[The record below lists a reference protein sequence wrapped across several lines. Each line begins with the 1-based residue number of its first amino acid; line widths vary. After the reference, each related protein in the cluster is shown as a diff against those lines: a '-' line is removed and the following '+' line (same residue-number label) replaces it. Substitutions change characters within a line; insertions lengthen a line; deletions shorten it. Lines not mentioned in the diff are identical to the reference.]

1 MIRLE
6 TERFRFNRLLLLAI
20 GLWPFQKSK
29 FAQVQFAVFLTIL
42 ITFIVF
48 QFTTFVTSK
57 CTADFII
64 RILSY
69 AFFFILLTIKYNSFW
84 INADTVKLS
93 LEQIL
98 HTYNELKNKNEID
111 IFENYGKEA
120 QLYTAVFT
128 MFAVFC
134 WCVFLTLQ
142 MWPFIIAVILPMN
155 NSRLHPRNYIT
166 TEYFVNQE
174 DYHFLI
180 FLHLN
185 AALWVGVTAMI
196 AVGTMLLTYFWYI
209 CGMFNIA
216 SFRIKKAMM
225 TSILQN
231 ITQENEILIY
241 KGIIN
246 AIDIH
251 RKATEFSQYFIKS
264 FEGSFFCIIATFM
277 VSLSCTLVEIV
288 SINNFEEFIPFSIII
303 ITVFLYIIMANY
315 TAQEVM
321 DHNNRVFATVYKVQ
335 WYIAPLRI
343 QKMLIFLLLRGNKA
357 FNLNLGGLFV
367 GSLESAAMLSS
378 ASVTYFTVLYS
389 IQ

>member
-1 MIRLE
+1 MSV
-6 TERFRFNRLLLLAI
+6 FNI
-20 GLWPFQKSK
+20 
-29 FAQVQFAVFLTIL
+29 
-42 ITFIVF
+42 
-48 QFTTFVTSK
+48 
-57 CTADFII
+57 
-64 RILSY
+64 
-69 AFFFILLTIKYNSFW
+69 
-84 INADTVKLS
+84 
-93 LEQIL
+93 
-98 HTYNELKNKNEID
+98 
-111 IFENYGKEA
+111 
-120 QLYTAVFT
+120 
-128 MFAVFC
+128 
-134 WCVFLTLQ
+134 LQ
-142 MWPFIIAVILPMN
+142 MWPFIIGVILSMN
-155 NSRLHPRNYIT
+155 NSRLHPRIYIR

-174 DYHFLI
+174 DYYFLI

-185 AALWVGVTAMI
+185 AAMWIGVTAI
-196 AVGTMLLTYFWYI
+196 LAVGTMLLTYFWYI

-216 SFRIKKAMM
+216 SFRIEKAMM

-241 KGIIN
+241 KGIIY

-251 RKATEFSQYFIKS
+251 RKATELSQYFIKS
-264 FEGSFFCIIATFM
+264 FEGSFFCIIATVM
-277 VSLSCTLVEIV
+277 VSLSCTLVEIASV
-288 SINNFEEFIPFSIII
+288 NNIEEFLPFSIII
-303 ITVFLYIIMANY
+303 VTVYVYMVLGNY

-321 DHNNRVFATVYKVQ
+321 DHNKRVFATVYNVQ